1 MFFVLNPVEL
11 LKGFSAALE
20 LSLGGVQ
27 KHQWRVALIAAY
39 MADEIKLSSD
49 EKQELIYTALIH
61 DIGTNVSWKEH
72 LQSLHEQGNDRI
84 YDHAEYGYQILKS
97 SKLFNRMALYIRHH
111 HDTWNGSG
119 INPNRLTGDDIPL
132 ISRIICL
139 ADAIEIL
146 VRDNEFIFT
155 QYKYVIEKVHNN
167 SGSIFDPQL
176 VEAFDRVARQ
186 EAFWLDIVNPFS
198 FQTFFNRISI
208 YGKVQYSMEDI
219 MEIADIWATI
229 VDRNDPFTGK
239 HSHRVADVSEY
250 IARKRGF
257 CENEVILLRISG
269 LLHDLGKLAVSNE
282 ILLKPAKLTNTEF
295 FIIKQHPYYTYQIL
309 QSIEGFEMIA
319 KWAAYHHETLDGAGY
334 PFHLH
339 ADELSLGSRVV
350 AVADIFTAL
359 TERRPYHADF
369 SWEEVRHIMANM
381 ADHNKIDRQLVD
393 LLFVN
398 EQELTALVQKTSG
411 PAESE

>member
-1 MFFVLNPVEL
+1 MRTMFFVLNPVEL
-11 LKGFSAALE
+11 LQGFSAALE

-39 MADEIKLSSD
+39 MADELALD
-49 EKQELIYTALIH
+49 AEEKQDLIYTALIH

-72 LQSLHEQGNDRI
+72 LLSLHQQGNDRM
-84 YDHAEYGYQILKS
+84 YQHAEHGYQLLKES
-97 SKLFNRMALYIRHH
+97 RLFKRLAPYIRHH
-111 HDTWNGSG
+111 HDAWNGMGS
-119 INPNRLTGDDIPL
+119 NPVRLTGEAIPL

-139 ADAIEIL
+139 ADAIEIS

-155 QYKYVIEKVHNN
+155 QYKQVVEYIQAH
-167 SGSIFDPQL
+167 SGTIFDPQL
-176 VEAFDRVARQ
+176 VNIFERVSRK
-186 EAFWLDIVNPFS
+186 EAFWLDIANPFS
-198 FQTFFNRISI
+198 FQNFFDSISI
-208 YGKVQYSMEDI
+208 YGKSQYSIEDI

-250 IARKRGF
+250 VARAKGF
-257 CENEVILLRISG
+257 SEDEVILLRISG

-282 ILLKPAKLTNTEF
+282 ILTKPDKLTKSEF

-309 QSIEGFEMIA
+309 QAIEGLQIIA
-319 KWAAYHHETLDGAGY
+319 KWAAYHHETLDGEGY
-334 PFHLH
+334 PFHLG
-339 ADELSLGSRVV
+339 ARELSLGSRIV

-369 SWEEVRHIMANM
+369 SWGEVRHIMTGM
-381 ADHNKIDRQLVD
+381 AERGKIDKSLVE

-398 EQELTALVQKTSG
+398 EQELNTLVKKTSG
-411 PAESE
+411 Q

>member
-1 MFFVLNPVEL
+1 MVFVFNPVEL

-39 MADEIKLSSD
+39 MADEIKLSSE

-72 LQSLHEQGNDRI
+72 LQSLHQQGNDRI
-84 YDHAEYGYQILKS
+84 YEHAENGYQILKD
-97 SKLFNRMALYIRHH
+97 SKLFHRMAPYIRHH
-111 HDTWNGSG
+111 HDAWNGSG
-119 INPNRLTGDDIPL
+119 VNPARLTGNDIPL

-139 ADAIEIL
+139 ADAVEIL

-155 QYKYVIEKVHNN
+155 QYKCVMEKVHEK
-167 SGSIFDPQL
+167 SGSVFDPQL
-176 VEAFDRVARQ
+176 VEAFDQLARQ

-198 FQTFFNRISI
+198 FQTFFDHISI

-295 FIIKQHPYYTYQIL
+295 FIVKQHPYYTYQIL
-309 QSIEGFEMIA
+309 QPIEGFETIA

-359 TERRPYHADF
+359 TERRPYHTDF
-369 SWEEVRHIMANM
+369 SWEEVRRIMVNM
-381 ADHNKIDRQLVD
+381 AARHKIDEKLVE

-398 EQELTALVQKTSG
+398 EQELTALIRKTSG
-411 PAESE
+411 PAESA